1 MLLTL
6 TATIFVLANC
16 SSSDA
21 NSKSTGAD
29 STAVQDSSQMSEN
42 GRKGGFRGRGKK
54 PGAVPVEVTAL
65 TRGNI
70 SSYLKYSSTL
80 QTEQTVDVYPRIG
93 GLVEAI
99 YVEEGQWVRKGQKL
113 LQIEKET
120 YELAEQ
126 KAHIEYQKQEADYKR
141 LKALEAEE
149 LLSEKEF
156 GNAELAFKLAEIAW
170 KQAALN
176 LKYTTVTAPISG
188 VIGERTVNI
197 GDRVQTATNLFKIAN
212 LNEKIVHA
220 FVPQDEFTKV
230 YKKQQAAITT
240 DILPDE
246 KFAGHVKRI
255 SPIID
260 PQSGTFKVT
269 VAVNDPKNHLRPG
282 MFVNTEL
289 IVSTHKNA
297 RLIPKS
303 ALIYENERTYFFVVE
318 NDTSKKFELTKGYED
333 AEKVELLNDLQ
344 AGAKIVVLGQNGL
357 KDGTK
362 VKIIQKKTYAWQ
374 DDKTKG
380 EGRKEKGVKRRAKG
394 KKQGAKGKRR
404 SR

>member
-1 MLLTL
+1 
-6 TATIFVLANC
+6 
-16 SSSDA
+16 
-21 NSKSTGAD
+21 
-29 STAVQDSSQMSEN
+29 
-42 GRKGGFRGRGKK
+42 
-54 PGAVPVEVTAL
+54 
-65 TRGNI
+65 
-70 SSYLKYSSTL
+70 
-80 QTEQTVDVYPRIG
+80 VDVYPRIG

-149 LLSEKEF
+149 LLSEEEF
-156 GNAELAFKLAEIAW
+156 GNAKLAFKQAEIAW

-212 LNEKIVHA
+212 LNEKIVYA
-220 FVPQDEFTKV
+220 FVPQDEYTKV
-230 YKKQQAAITT
+230 YKKQQATITT

-255 SPIID
+255 SPIVD

-269 VAVNDPKNHLRPG
+269 VAVNDPKNRLRPG
-282 MFVNTEL
+282 MFVNAEL
-289 IVSTHKNA
+289 IVSTHENA

-318 NDTSKKFELTKGYED
+318 NDSSKKLELQKGYED
-333 AEKVELLNDLQ
+333 AEKVESLNDLQ
-344 AGAKIVVLGQNGL
+344 IGAKIVVLGQNGL

-362 VKIIQKKTYAWQ
+362 VKVIQEKTYAWQ

-380 EGRKEKGVKRRAKG
+380 EGRKEKGVKRRTKG